1 MQHQA
6 VPRFDQAVPVFTGCF
21 LVFMILFSLLVT
33 ALMVWVYCRIFSKA
47 GYSWALGL
55 LTAVPVANV
64 IILVFLAFA
73 NWPIEQRLSQLQGR
87 LDTAAQQ

>member
-1 MQHQA
+1 MQPETLHG
-6 VPRFDQAVPVFTGCF
+6 FKQAVPVFTGCF
-21 LVFMILFSLLVT
+21 LVFVILFGLLVT

-55 LTAVPVANV
+55 LSVVPVANV

-73 NWPIEQRLSQLQGR
+73 NWPIEQQLSQLQGR
-87 LDTAAQQ
+87 LTPPAQQ

>member
-1 MQHQA
+1 MQPEA
-6 VPRFDQAVPVFTGCF
+6 VPRFEQAVPVFTGCF

-55 LTAVPVANV
+55 LTVVPIANL

-73 NWPIEQRLSQLQGR
+73 NWPIEQRLSQLQGP
-87 LDTAAQQ
+87 LNAATQQ